1 MRQRRRRL
9 LMTMGSLVRLPRFPR
24 RLRRSKRLPLRSWLA
39 VVLVCTVG
47 SRAVQGGGCCALMT
61 RVRRS
66 GETGRLA
73 CGCFPVAAAA
83 AAPATTAASAPATPL
98 AALGALARALALL
111 SLFCACLDAGARL
124 LRCRGRRRAHGRLRG
139 PLADIPIP
147 WPSIVIPV
155 VLAPAAIASIIAA
168 SFGTA
173 AVPVTAA
180 LAALGAARLAGMLPA
195 PVATP
200 LAAAM

>member
-9 LMTMGSLVRLPRFPR
+9 LMTMGSLARLPRFPR
-24 RLRRSKRLPLRSWLA
+24 RLRRSKRFPLRSWLA

-47 SRAVQGGGCCALMT
+47 SSAVGGRGCCALMT
-61 RVRRS
+61 RGRRS

-83 AAPATTAASAPATPL
+83 AAPATTAASAPAPPL
-98 AALGALARALALL
+98 AALGAIARALALL
-111 SLFCACLDAGARL
+111 SLLRACLDAGARL
-124 LRCRGRRRAHGRLRG
+124 LRCRRRRRAHARLCG

-155 VLAPAAIASIIAA
+155 VLAPAAIVSIIAA
-168 SFGTA
+168 SFGA
-173 AVPVTAA
+173 PAVPVTAA

-200 LAAAM
+200 LATVM